1 MMFDFD
7 RTDAAQEWHRDCVGR
22 KCIYFNTVIPM
33 SKPDPVTE
41 PQFPIVI
48 VQSDDIKAR
57 FLKLAVMRWY
67 EFNVVTCVERV
78 TDIDL
83 DARFA
88 SCCMIVD
95 ESALHRASEVT
106 TLGEGIKSG
115 QIALVVLSN
124 CNHDA
129 LKSFSIGAVDCV
141 ANAWDVPRLKVA
153 VSRAM
158 MHLEKESRWEG
169 YRARESMA
177 IVDRPPTQSARVED
191 RIVVKDREK
200 YVSLKME
207 DIFVIRADRS
217 RCWVKTAEREYELR
231 KSITEVEHRLNPR
244 IFARVHRSF
253 ILNKTKIVE
262 HYQVVHNDRIA
273 VLENGDKVRVSRRYL
288 AALDSFGMPSR

>member
-1 MMFDFD
+1 
-7 RTDAAQEWHRDCVGR
+7 
-22 KCIYFNTVIPM
+22 
-33 SKPDPVTE
+33 
-41 PQFPIVI
+41 
-48 VQSDDIKAR
+48 
-57 FLKLAVMRWY
+57 
-67 EFNVVTCVERV
+67 
-78 TDIDL
+78 
-83 DARFA
+83 
-88 SCCMIVD
+88 
-95 ESALHRASEVT
+95 
-106 TLGEGIKSG
+106 
-115 QIALVVLSN
+115 
-124 CNHDA
+124 
-129 LKSFSIGAVDCV
+129 V

-153 VSRAM
+153 LSRAM

-169 YRARESMA
+169 YMVRESMA
-177 IVDRPPTQSARVED
+177 VADRPPSQSARVED